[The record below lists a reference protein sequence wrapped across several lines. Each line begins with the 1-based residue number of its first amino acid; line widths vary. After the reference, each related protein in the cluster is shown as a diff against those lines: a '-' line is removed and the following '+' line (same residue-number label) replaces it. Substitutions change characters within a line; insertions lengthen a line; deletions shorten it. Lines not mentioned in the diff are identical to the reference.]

1 MYIYIYTLYNS
12 IIGLYSSK
20 STIKMGR
27 NMGSAL
33 TGKSC
38 MSMDIT
44 MYQTWKLRKGN
55 HEAVSKKKTQRF

>member
-1 MYIYIYTLYNS
+1 
-12 IIGLYSSK
+12 
-20 STIKMGR
+20 
-27 NMGSAL
+27 MGSAL

-55 HEAVSKKKTQRF
+55 HEAVSKKKTKRF